1 MRAKRA
7 MKITVEPIT
16 KEIPKEINLGK
27 ASPGLYQSAS
37 KYNDTNYYLVVEGRY
52 VCLNEG
58 LKSYDQRDKGLID
71 VVPVEIPIVITINP
85 MV

>member
-1 MRAKRA
+1 

-37 KYNDTNYYLVVEGRY
+37 KYNDTNYYLVVDGRF

-58 LKSYDQRDKGLID
+58 LKSYELTNKGLID
-71 VVPVEIPIVITINP
+71 VVPVKTPIVITINP
-85 MV
+85 